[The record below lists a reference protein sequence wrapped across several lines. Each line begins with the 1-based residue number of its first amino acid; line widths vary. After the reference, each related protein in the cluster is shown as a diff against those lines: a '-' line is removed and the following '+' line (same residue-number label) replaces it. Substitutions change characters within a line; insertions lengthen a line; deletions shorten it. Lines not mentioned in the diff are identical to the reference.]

1 VRKVAPR
8 ARGTRKGEK
17 RKPGAGEGKG
27 RARDTILDRPVC
39 IDREKVIGVGC
50 DARSTFWS
58 SPGLKDMVVGGRETS
73 RERPPY
79 RDVEKCRGGV

>member
-1 VRKVAPR
+1 
-8 ARGTRKGEK
+8 
-17 RKPGAGEGKG
+17 
-27 RARDTILDRPVC
+27 
-39 IDREKVIGVGC
+39 VGC